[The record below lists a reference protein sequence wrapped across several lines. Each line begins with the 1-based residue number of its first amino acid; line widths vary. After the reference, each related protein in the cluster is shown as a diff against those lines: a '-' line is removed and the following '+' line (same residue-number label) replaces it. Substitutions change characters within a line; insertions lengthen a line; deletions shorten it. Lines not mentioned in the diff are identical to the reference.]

1 MAHGTSEAPAPLAVQ
16 GLSVEGVNQCVH
28 CGLCLASCP
37 TFAELGTEMDSPR
50 GRIFLIKSLAGGRIG
65 LSDSTV
71 QHLSLCLDCRACEA
85 VCPRCGPYGRL
96 IEART
101 CGRDRP
107 RPPGAPPSSPP

>member
-1 MAHGTSEAPAPLAVQ
+1 MAHATSETPAPLTLH

-71 QHLSLCLDCRACEA
+71 QHLSLSLDCRACETG
-85 VCPRCGPYGRL
+85 CPAGAPYGRL
-96 IEART
+96 LAPAPAHT
-101 CGRDRP
+101 
-107 RPPGAPPSSPP
+107 APPPPAL